1 VTPAVLSHAPVLKAL
16 HAAAFP
22 APWTAAEFETFLSQP
37 GVAGWIADEAAPK
50 GFILVRAAAD
60 EAEILTLAVDP
71 AHRRAGIAS
80 RLLRAAT
87 AALSAG
93 KTQRVFLEVAADN
106 GPALALYERHGFEIC
121 GRRAHYYGVGDKR
134 VDAVMMRRALP

>member
-1 VTPAVLSHAPVLKAL
+1 
-16 HAAAFP
+16 
-22 APWTAAEFETFLSQP
+22 
-37 GVAGWIADEAAPK
+37 
-50 GFILVRAAAD
+50 VRAAAD

-71 AHRRAGIAS
+71 AHRRTGIAS

-93 KTQRVFLEVAADN
+93 ETQRVFLEVAADN
-106 GPALALYERHGFEIC
+106 SAALALYERHGFEVC
-121 GRRAHYYGVGDKR
+121 GRRANYYGGGDKR